1 MRMQIR
7 SLSSDCT
14 NPPRFCDAI
23 LEEDEQI
30 YLVRKDQKTRRY
42 VKILWEDVV
51 YQVNKLK
58 PQHMKLQQHAP

>member
-1 MRMQIR
+1 MKIQIR
-7 SLSSDCT
+7 SLCSDCS

-23 LEEDEQI
+23 MEEDEQI
-30 YLVRKDQKTRRY
+30 YLVRKDQKTDRY

-58 PQHMKLQQHAP
+58 TQNMKLPQHAP